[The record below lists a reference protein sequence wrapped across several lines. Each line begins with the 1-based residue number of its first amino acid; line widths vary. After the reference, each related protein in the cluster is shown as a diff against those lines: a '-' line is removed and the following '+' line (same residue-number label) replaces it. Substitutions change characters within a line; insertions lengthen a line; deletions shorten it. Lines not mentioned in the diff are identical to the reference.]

1 MCYNYRKAIA
11 SLEKILV
18 EMGTAFKKALFVFI
32 GFIVV
37 LGGVLIGVI
46 LNYSQYGS
54 LPETIQM
61 VDFQGILL
69 AVLGACVLSLI
80 SVVLTFWLARAWAS
94 EQPEL
99 GNRIIRLALIVSIS
113 LIVVFGG
120 LAGGLVILRTL
131 WTIGFF

>member
-1 MCYNYRKAIA
+1 MR
-11 SLEKILV
+11 
-18 EMGTAFKKALFVFI
+18 TAFKKALIAFI

-37 LGGVLIGVI
+37 LGGVLVSVI
-46 LNYSQYGS
+46 LNYAEYES
-54 LPETIQM
+54 LPEMMQM
-61 VDFQGILL
+61 VDFSGILV
-69 AVLGACVLSLI
+69 AVLGACVLSLG

-99 GNRIIRLALIVSIS
+99 GTRIIRLALVVSIS

-120 LAGGLVILRTL
+120 LAGGLVVLRTL

>member
-1 MCYNYRKAIA
+1 
-11 SLEKILV
+11 
-18 EMGTAFKKALFVFI
+18 MGTAFKKAITVFI

-37 LGGVLIGVI
+37 LVGVLIVVI
-46 LNYSQYGS
+46 WNYSQYGS

-61 VDFQGILL
+61 VDFSGILL
-69 AVLGACVLSLI
+69 AVFGACVLSLVSI
-80 SVVLTFWLARAWAS
+80 ALVFWLARAWAT

-99 GNRIIRLALIVSIS
+99 GDRIIRFALVVSITFM
-113 LIVVFGG
+113 VVYGG